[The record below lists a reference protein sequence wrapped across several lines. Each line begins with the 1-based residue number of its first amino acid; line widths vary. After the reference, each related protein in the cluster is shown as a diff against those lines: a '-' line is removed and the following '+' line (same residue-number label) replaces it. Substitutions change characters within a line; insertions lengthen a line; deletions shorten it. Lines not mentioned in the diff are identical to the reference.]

1 MRDPRCA
8 ACGTQDDLKYHH
20 LVPHGMGGTDD
31 ETNLLTL
38 CEGCQAKANGAWR
51 YSDLT
56 QAAREYGEA
65 LVTGLSTRGSNA
77 SHDAADRYVE
87 TLRPIIQSMIDAG
100 TSYGKIARELYKLG
114 IPTARGG
121 VWSSAQAAR
130 VAQRLQRNQP
140 TGGTD
145 DHDHL

>member
-56 QAAREYGEA
+56 HTALARHSF
-65 LVTGLSTRGSNA
+65 L
-77 SHDAADRYVE
+77 
-87 TLRPIIQSMIDAG
+87 LRA
-100 TSYGKIARELYKLG
+100 TSE
-114 IPTARGG
+114 G
-121 VWSSAQAAR
+121 VIYE
-130 VAQRLQRNQP
+130 
-140 TGGTD
+140 
-145 DHDHL
+145 